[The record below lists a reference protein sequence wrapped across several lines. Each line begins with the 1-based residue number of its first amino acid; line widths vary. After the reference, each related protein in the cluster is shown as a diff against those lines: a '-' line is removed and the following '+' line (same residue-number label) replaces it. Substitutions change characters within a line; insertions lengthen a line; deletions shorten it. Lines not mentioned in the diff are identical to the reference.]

1 MKKISLFILAGI
13 LSLSLMAQDKI
24 INDPNAE
31 ARSVGSFHGIKVS
44 HGIELVLK
52 QGNSEAVAVSAS
64 EKQYRDRIKTEVVN
78 GVLKIYYDNDHW
90 WKGWNSNGKKLKAYV
105 SCKEID
111 RLDGSSGSY
120 TLIDGTLTVPG
131 SLAIQLSSGAEIKGD
146 IKSGSLSF
154 DQSSGSTAHVSGRS
168 QSLSVQTSSGAGFY
182 GFDLASDKCD
192 ADASSGGTIHITV
205 NKELSAEASSGGGIH
220 YKGDGVI
227 TKVSTSSGGSVK
239 KNG

>member
-1 MKKISLFILAGI
+1 MKKMYLLVLAG
-13 LSLSLMAQDKI
+13 LFSLSLMAQDKV

-44 HGIELVLK
+44 HGIELILK
-52 QGNSEAVAVSAS
+52 QGNTEAVAVSAT

-90 WKGWNSNGKKLKAYV
+90 WKGWNSGGKKLKAYV
-105 SCKEID
+105 SCKD
-111 RLDGSSGSY
+111 LDKLDGSSGSY
-120 TLIDGTLTVPG
+120 TLIDG
-131 SLAIQLSSGAEIKGD
+131 SLKTGNIDIRLSSGADLKGD
-146 IKSGSLSF
+146 FAAASISI
-154 DQSSGSTAHVSGRS
+154 DQSSGSTAHISGRA

-182 GFDLASDKCD
+182 GFDLASDKCN
-192 ADASSGGTIHITV
+192 ADASSGGNIHITV
-205 NKELSAEASSGGGIH
+205 NKELSADASSGGGIR

-227 TKVSTSSGGSVK
+227 TKISTSSGGSVK